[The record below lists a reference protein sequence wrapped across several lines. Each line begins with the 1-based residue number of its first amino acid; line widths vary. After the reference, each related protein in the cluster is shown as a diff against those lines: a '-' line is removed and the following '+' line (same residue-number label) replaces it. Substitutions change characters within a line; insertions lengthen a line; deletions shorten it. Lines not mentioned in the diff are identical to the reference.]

1 MLGQKGFQ
9 SGLIWL
15 HILTKPLRT
24 AKLYLYGLEGQRSN
38 LHFEP
43 NLSLILLR
51 TAQLLRIFWGCTFSF
66 TTLYLNFRAK
76 ILPFFCKDWKIKFW
90 IFAPKMYMQQRKI
103 RHWRQIDLIF
113 WQIVQ
118 QHWISK
124 SMQFELLFDSSVSI
138 IERAN
143 FMTDDYCISCQND
156 FV

>member
-1 MLGQKGFQ
+1 MVFWKYLFTFRFSRQKCYF
-9 SGLIWL
+9 
-15 HILTKPLRT
+15 
-24 AKLYLYGLEGQRSN
+24 
-38 LHFEP
+38 
-43 NLSLILLR
+43 
-51 TAQLLRIFWGCTFSF
+51 
-66 TTLYLNFRAK
+66 
-76 ILPFFCKDWKIKFW
+76 WKIHFFIW
-90 IFAPKMYMQQRKI
+90 IFAPKSCHFLQRLKNKVLNFEFSRQKMYMQQRKI

-156 FV
+156 FVENIIKINHLEQHKVFL